1 MWAAQGYAVFQ
12 PDIVYDIGHP
22 GDSSVKCVLPGV
34 DKVVDMGIADPDR
47 IGLIGHSWGG
57 YETAYIITQT
67 RRFAAAVAG
76 APVVNMISAYNG
88 IRWSSGKPRQFQ
100 YEQTQSRIGGS
111 LWQFPERFVENS
123 PLFHLERVTTP
134 VLILFG
140 DNDGAV
146 PWYQGIEYMLAM
158 RRLGKKAVFLQ
169 YKGEAHGLR
178 REWNK
183 KDYDQRVMQWF
194 DHYLKDVKPA
204 DWIAEPRN

>member
-1 MWAAQGYAVFQ
+1 MDEHTRDLVERAYALCVEALRVKGGELSPRRVRLLDLREAIWALYMQWRDPQIYARARALRGE
-12 PDIVYDIGHP
+12 IGRRLYHRRRRP
-22 GDSSVKCVLPGV
+22 RPAWADRRTTWLWGMATAAYQRLLNYR
-34 DKVVDMGIADPDR
+34 VV
-47 IGLIGHSWGG
+47 WE
-57 YETAYIITQT
+57 Y
-67 RRFAAAVAG
+67 
-76 APVVNMISAYNG
+76 
-88 IRWSSGKPRQFQ
+88 
-100 YEQTQSRIGGS
+100 
-111 LWQFPERFVENS
+111 PERFVENS

-194 DHYLKDVKPA
+194 DHYLKDAKPA
-204 DWIAEPRN
+204 KWITDPQN